1 MFEFKN
7 TLTLFPEKIRNSGI
21 FMTRD
26 MLRILSIYRGSRQ
39 EVFCRKGALRIFA
52 KFTEKNLCQSL
63 FLNKVADLRP
73 ATLLNKRLWHKC
85 FPVNF
90 ANFLRTFVL
99 LKHLRRLLLNIPC
112 KNLAY

>member
-1 MFEFKN
+1 
-7 TLTLFPEKIRNSGI
+7 
-21 FMTRD
+21 MTRD

-90 ANFLRTFVL
+90 AKFLRTFVL
-99 LKHLRRLLLNIPC
+99 LKHLRRLLLNIQC